1 MRTSRLIRPGIAACA
16 ALLALS
22 AIAHERDDIHQQA
35 EQVQPLLPGM
45 QAPAFERRSA
55 DGTAVRFVPG
65 EHARPVVLTFYR
77 GGWCP
82 FCNLH
87 LSELRHA
94 EAELEQLGFDNWFVS
109 MDRQEVLKPS
119 LDEDLGYTLLSD
131 ADGSLTRAFG
141 IAFRLDDETHDRYLG
156 YGLNVEEVSGHDH
169 HILPAPSTFIIGT
182 DGLIHFQYTNP
193 DYRVRLDPDV
203 LLAAARAYLDGSDG
217 RLRQAREAQRAEQQ
231 E

>member
-1 MRTSRLIRPGIAACA
+1 MKSTRLQALCA
-16 ALLALS
+16 AGMLLFAFS
-22 AIAHERDDIHQQA
+22 AAAHERGDIHASA

-45 QAPAFERRSA
+45 QAPPFEHPGA
-55 DGTAVRFVPG
+55 DGNPVRFAPG
-65 EHARPVVLTFYR
+65 EADRPLVLTFYR

-94 EAELEQLGFDNWFVS
+94 AAELQELGFDNWFVS
-109 MDRQEVLKPS
+109 MDRPEVLRPS

-141 IAFRLDDETHDRYLG
+141 IAFRLDDETYQRYLG
-156 YGLNVEEVSGHDH
+156 YGVDLEKVSGESH

-193 DYRVRLDPDV
+193 DYHVRLDPGV
-203 LLAAARAYLDGSDG
+203 LLAAARAYLEDTDG
-217 RLRQAREAQRAEQQ
+217 RLRRAREAERSKE
-231 E
+231 

>member
-1 MRTSRLIRPGIAACA
+1 MPVRSLIRPGIAACA
-16 ALLALS
+16 TLLAL
-22 AIAHERDDIHQQA
+22 ATFAHDRGDIHTSA

-45 QAPAFERRSA
+45 QAPAFERAAA
-55 DGTAVRFVPG
+55 DGSRVRFEPG
-65 EHARPVVLTFYR
+65 GHPRPVVLTFYR

-94 EAELEQLGFDNWFVS
+94 ETELEELGFDNWFVS
-109 MDRQEVLKPS
+109 MDRPEVLKPS

-141 IAFRLDDETHDRYLG
+141 IAFRLDDETYQRYIG
-156 YGLNVEEVSGHDH
+156 YGVDLEEESGEEH

-182 DGLIHFQYTNP
+182 DGLLHFQYTNP
-193 DYRVRLDPDV
+193 DYHVRLDPDV
-203 LLAAARAYLDGSDG
+203 LLAAARAYLQDTDG
-217 RLRQAREAQRAEQQ
+217 RLRRAREAQRAAE
-231 E
+231 